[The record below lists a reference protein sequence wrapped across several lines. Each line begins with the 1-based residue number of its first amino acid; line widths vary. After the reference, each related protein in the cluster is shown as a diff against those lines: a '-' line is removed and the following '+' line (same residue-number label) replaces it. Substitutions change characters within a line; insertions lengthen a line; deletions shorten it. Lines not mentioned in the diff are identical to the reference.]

1 MDRVAGQKEVAIRK
15 INGASRKDIVML
27 FARSYIAMFLLMF
40 LFVYPILRLAMIN
53 ALEGSSLKSVY
64 GWEWG
69 IILFVV
75 MALLITLAVGWQII
89 KLMKVNP
96 AQAIKKE

>member
-1 MDRVAGQKEVAIRK
+1 
-15 INGASRKDIVML
+15 
-27 FARSYIAMFLLMF
+27 MF